1 MWTSHSHSFST
12 ILMVKHLP
20 SSGSIALSLART
32 LEHQGLRNSPAE
44 APNKWVRLFHM
55 AVTCWDCW
63 DMICAYMCEYLK
75 MIQDACSRTLA
86 YSPGKN
92 KHWIPTCAEV
102 SNRDAR
108 STLGASCAMLAPVL
122 SFAAAHLMGFR
133 YEVSYI
139 WRQARTLKSYGYT
152 NSKEMMTN
160 TCHVD
165 GC

>member
-1 MWTSHSHSFST
+1 
-12 ILMVKHLP
+12 
-20 SSGSIALSLART
+20 
-32 LEHQGLRNSPAE
+32 
-44 APNKWVRLFHM
+44 
-55 AVTCWDCW
+55 
-63 DMICAYMCEYLK
+63 MICAYMCEYLK

-86 YSPGKN
+86 YSPGKKN
-92 KHWIPTCAEV
+92 IESQLALKFP
-102 SNRDAR
+102 NRDAR